1 MNDPN
6 VTNDPNGMFL
16 KICGITR
23 LSDALHAIEHGAG
36 ALGFVFWPQSPRY
49 IAPERAAEIIAALPP
64 DVDAVG
70 VFVNETVDG
79 IRAIVAQTGIRAI
92 QLHGDETPDYAE
104 ALGWPVLKAVS
115 VQQAAQ
121 AAGAWPPETMFLM
134 DTADPVRRGGTGATI
149 DWRQAAAAARGRRVV
164 LAGGLTPDNVATAIG
179 TVRPYGVD
187 VSSGV
192 EDAPGVKN
200 QDKVAR
206 FLASARSAFDSQ

>member
-1 MNDPN
+1 
-6 VTNDPNGMFL
+6 MFL

-36 ALGFVFWPQSPRY
+36 ALGFVFWSQSPRY

-70 VFVNETVDG
+70 VFVNEAVDS
-79 IRAIVAQTGIRAI
+79 IRAIVAQTGISAI
-92 QLHGDETPDYAE
+92 QLHGDETPDYAS

-115 VQQAAQ
+115 VQQAEQ
-121 AAGAWPPETMFLM
+121 AVGAWPPETTFLM
-134 DTADPVRRGGTGATI
+134 DAADPVRRGGTGATV
-149 DWRQAAAAARGRRVV
+149 DWQQAAAAARGRRVV

-179 TVRPYGVD
+179 MVRPYGVD

>member
-1 MNDPN
+1 MTSDPI
-6 VTNDPNGMFL
+6 F

-49 IAPERAAEIIAALPP
+49 IAPERAADIIVSLSP

-70 VFVNETVDG
+70 VFVNESIDG
-79 IRAIVAQTGIRAI
+79 IRAIVAKTGISAI
-92 QLHGDETPDYAE
+92 QLHGDEPPDYAP
-104 ALGWPVLKAVS
+104 ALGWPVLKAITVA
-115 VQQAAQ
+115 QADD
-121 AAGAWPPETMFLM
+121 AAGAWPAETTFLM
-134 DTADPVRRGGTGATI
+134 DAADPVRRGGTGTTV
-149 DWRQAAAAARGRRVV
+149 DWQQAAAAARGRRVV
-164 LAGGLTPDNVATAIG
+164 LAGGLTPDNVAAAID
-179 TVRPYGVD
+179 TVRPFGVD

-206 FLASARSAFDSQ
+206 FLASARSAFDTR